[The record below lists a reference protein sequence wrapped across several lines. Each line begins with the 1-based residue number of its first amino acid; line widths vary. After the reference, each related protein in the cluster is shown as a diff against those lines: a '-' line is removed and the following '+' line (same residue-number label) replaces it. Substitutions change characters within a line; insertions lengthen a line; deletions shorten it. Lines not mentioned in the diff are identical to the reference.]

1 MADAIA
7 SALRRKG
14 ARADVLTVDVGADR
28 EFEDL
33 DEIRVTIR
41 NRPWTENPRR
51 WEGLPWVEALAERN
65 GYAPA

>member
-51 WEGLPWVEALAERN
+51 
-65 GYAPA
+65 